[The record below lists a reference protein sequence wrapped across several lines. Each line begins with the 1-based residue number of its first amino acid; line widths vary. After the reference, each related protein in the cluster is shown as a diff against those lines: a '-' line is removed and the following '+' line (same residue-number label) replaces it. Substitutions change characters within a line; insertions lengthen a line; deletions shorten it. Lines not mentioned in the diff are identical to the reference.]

1 MDARSYLSST
11 RFAVVVAGIA
21 LGIPTGYLVGEALAN
36 QSLGFV
42 AMFVL
47 GVSVPRAYS
56 RSWPEYDDHLRAVA
70 WTVGAALA
78 ALAVLVVAFV
88 ATSAFFGGL
97 GAAVGAF
104 LVVEL
109 VVAAASL
116 SIENADADAVGADE
130 TDGEPVDADE
140 TNGEPVDAAGTAT
153 VDADADSEAA
163 SGASDDG
170 DHSE

>member
-1 MDARSYLSST
+1 MDVRSYLAST

-21 LGIPTGYLVGEALAN
+21 IAIPTGYVVSDVLAN
-36 QSLGFV
+36 WNLGFV

-70 WTVGAALA
+70 WTVGACAA
-78 ALAVLVVAFV
+78 ALAVLLVAFV

-116 SIENADADAVGADE
+116 SIERAERADAEADPAGDRDAG
-130 TDGEPVDADE
+130 GER
-140 TNGEPVDAAGTAT
+140 
-153 VDADADSEAA
+153 
-163 SGASDDG
+163 SD
-170 DHSE
+170 